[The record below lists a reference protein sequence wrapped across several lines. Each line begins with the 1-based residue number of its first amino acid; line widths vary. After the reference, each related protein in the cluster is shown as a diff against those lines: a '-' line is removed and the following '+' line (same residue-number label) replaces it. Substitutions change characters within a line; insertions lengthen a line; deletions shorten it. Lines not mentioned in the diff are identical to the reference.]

1 MDAEIDGT
9 PLLHLPVLRLA
20 EITHEVVVVVAP
32 DAPEPAFPPGLAV
45 RIVRDAQEG
54 EGPLAG
60 LLVGLSAATTEFA
73 LVAGGDMP
81 GLVTGVLIEMLGVAA
96 VAPVGA
102 VALQDGERFR
112 PLPVVVRTAEAR
124 TVAHDLLHTGER
136 RLRSLL
142 DALRV
147 AVIDEPTW
155 HALDPDRATLRDVDV
170 PADLPPSA
178 ASDLPPGGAA
188 RPHLG

>member
-1 MDAEIDGT
+1 VEGA

-20 EITHEVVVVVAP
+20 EITHEVIVVLGP
-32 DAPEPAFPPGLAV
+32 DTPEPSFPPGLAV
-45 RIVRDAQEG
+45 RIARDAREG

-60 LLVGLSAATTEFA
+60 LLAGLSATTTELA

-81 GLVTGVLIEMLGVAA
+81 GLVTGVLIEMLRVAA
-96 VAPVGA
+96 GAPVGA
-102 VALQDGERFR
+102 VALQDGDRFR
-112 PLPVVVRTAEAR
+112 PLPMVVRAADAR
-124 TVAHDLLHTGER
+124 TAAHDLLHTGER

-170 PADLPPSA
+170 PADLPHDGT
-178 ASDLPPGGAA
+178 SDLPPGDAA

>member
-9 PLLHLPVLRLA
+9 PLLQLPVLRLA
-20 EITHEVVVVVAP
+20 EITHEVIVVLAP

-45 RIVRDAQEG
+45 RIVHDPREG

-60 LLVGLSAATTEFA
+60 LFAGLAAATTELA

-81 GLVTGVLIEMLGVAA
+81 GLVTGVLIEMLRVAA
-96 VAPVGA
+96 GAPVGA

-112 PLPVVVRTAEAR
+112 PLPIVVRTGQAR
-124 TVAHDLLHTGER
+124 TVAHDLLHGGER

-155 HALDPDRATLRDVDV
+155 HALDPERTTLRDVDV
-170 PADLPPSA
+170 PADLPP
-178 ASDLPPGGAA
+178 GGAA